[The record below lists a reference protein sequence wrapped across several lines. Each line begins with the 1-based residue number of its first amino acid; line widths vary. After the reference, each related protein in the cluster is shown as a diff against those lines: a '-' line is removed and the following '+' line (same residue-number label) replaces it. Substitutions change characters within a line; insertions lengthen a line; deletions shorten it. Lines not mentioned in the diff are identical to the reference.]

1 MNYFIFFLVTSAV
14 LFLLY
19 TAFIK
24 IPAIRKAAKKKKDTR
39 VRFYDP
45 FDDYRRR

>member
-1 MNYFIFFLVTSAV
+1 MDYFILFLVCSAAI
-14 LFLLY
+14 FILY
-19 TAFIK
+19 TVFIK